1 MYFNNHTHTS
11 SPTSTEIVEII
22 NLFPSKSLE
31 LDKDKFYSIGIH
43 PSHIDNNNI
52 SDQLKLVE
60 TLMKLDNVIAVGE
73 IGLDRNSDV
82 SFNIQKEVFEK
93 QLSIAEKYNKPVIVH
108 CVKAYSEIL
117 HYRKQSTCAWI
128 MHGFRGKDEL
138 AEQLLKKNIYL
149 SFGEAI
155 TYPASITLIT
165 TLKNMPSDKL
175 FLETDTSNTS
185 IKEIYKTAAKIRKT
199 TVEYI
204 IKDISKNVL
213 DVFSNIF
220 N

>member
-31 LDKDKFYSIGIH
+31 LYKDKFYSIGIH

-52 SDQLKLVE
+52 SDQLKLIE
-60 TLMKLDNVIAVGE
+60 TLMQLDNVIAVGE

-138 AEQLLKKNIYL
+138 AEQLLTIFKLIKYRKKIILMNFRKKY
-149 SFGEAI
+149 
-155 TYPASITLIT
+155 
-165 TLKNMPSDKL
+165 NL
-175 FLETDTSNTS
+175 FE
-185 IKEIYKTAAKIRKT
+185 
-199 TVEYI
+199 
-204 IKDISKNVL
+204 
-213 DVFSNIF
+213 F
-220 N
+220 